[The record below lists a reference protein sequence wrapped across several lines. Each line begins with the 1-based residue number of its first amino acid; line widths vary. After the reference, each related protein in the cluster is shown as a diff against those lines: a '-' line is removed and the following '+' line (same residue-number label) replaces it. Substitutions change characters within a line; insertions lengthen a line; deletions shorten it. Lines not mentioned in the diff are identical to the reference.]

1 MTHGRASTGTTD
13 PSTRAPTTS
22 GSVPDAS
29 DHSPRSFTYVF
40 LDESG
45 NFDFSAN
52 GTRYFVL
59 TSVSMCR
66 PFGVYGKLENYMHD
80 CIENGG
86 DIEHF
91 HCYADRKTVR
101 DAVFCAIGSHLD
113 ELRIDCLVVEKR
125 KVRPSLQEGE
135 RLYRWSLGYLLR
147 RVLSYERDS
156 GASDVVVITD
166 TIPVNKKR
174 QAAEK
179 AIRGAVVRNQLPGMR
194 YRILHH
200 QSRSHYGLQVADYC
214 CWAIFRKW
222 QRGESTWHDRI
233 KPALRSEFDVFEAET
248 QYYY

>member
-1 MTHGRASTGTTD
+1 MTLGGAPTATND
-13 PSTRAPTTS
+13 PPVRLPTTS
-22 GSVPDAS
+22 GPAPDTS
-29 DHSPRSFTYVF
+29 GHSPRSFTYVF

-52 GTRYFVL
+52 GTRYFLL

-66 PFGVYGKLENYMHD
+66 PFGVYDKLQNYMHD
-80 CIENGG
+80 CIEGGG

-101 DAVFCAIGSHLD
+101 DAVFGAIGAHLD

-125 KVRPSLQEGE
+125 KTRRSLRDGE

-147 RVLSYERDS
+147 RVLSRERDF

-179 AIRGAVVRNQLPGMR
+179 AIRGAVVGNQLPGMR

-200 QSRSHYGLQVADYC
+200 QSRSHYGLQVADYR

-222 QRGESTWHDRI
+222 QRGESTWYDRI
-233 KPALRSEFDVFEAET
+233 KPALRSEIDVFGAET
-248 QYYY
+248 QQGY